1 MKRLVLLAL
10 CFLASLQASAQ
21 YLSPPQTGAVSYQGL
36 WWNAPG
42 GSENGWGLNI
52 SHQGNILFA
61 TWFTYDEA
69 GKPMWF
75 VIPNAQLMPSDPSMN
90 DSYMDMMDMMMY
102 GTGGMQS
109 LPTYTGTIY
118 RTSGPAFS
126 SASFDSSKVTVTAVG
141 SATLEFAGPSAGTFT
156 YMLNG
161 NQGSKPITRQAFST
175 MPACSMGG
183 AMPATPNVSDL
194 WWSSPAGSESGW
206 GVNLTQQG
214 DVLFATWFTYD
225 AAGQPAWFVM
235 SNGARAAG
243 TQSWSGAIYH
253 TSGPAFDARWD
264 NTKVTVSPAGT
275 ASFDFSD
282 ASHGTF
288 TYTVDGVT
296 QAKPITRQVYS
307 TPATICR

>member
-1 MKRLVLLAL
+1 MKRLALLAL
-10 CFLASLQASAQ
+10 CFFASLQAFAQ

-69 GKPMWF
+69 GQPMWF
-75 VIPNAQLMPSDPSMN
+75 VIPDAQLMPADPSMN
-90 DSYMDMMDMMMY
+90 DNYMDMMDMMMY
-102 GTGGMQS
+102 GMGGMQS

-118 RTSGPAFS
+118 RTTGPAFS

-141 SATLEFAGPSAGTFT
+141 SATLAFAGPSEGTFT
-156 YMLNG
+156 YLLNG
-161 NQGSKPITRQAFST
+161 NQGSKPITRQVFST

-183 AMPATPNVSDL
+183 AMPAAPNFSDL

-214 DVLFATWFTYD
+214 DTLFATWFTYD

-264 NTKVTVSPAGT
+264 NTKVTVTPAGT

-288 TYTVDGVT
+288 TYTVNGET
-296 QAKPITRQVYS
+296 QVKPIMRQVYA

>member
-1 MKRLVLLAL
+1 MKRIVMLAL

-75 VIPNAQLMPSDPSMN
+75 VIPNAQLLPTYPDSMN
-90 DSYMDMMDMMMY
+90 YDNMMDMMDMMMY

-109 LPTYTGTIY
+109 FPTYMGTIY

-126 SASFDSSKVTVTAVG
+126 AASFDSSKVAVTEVG
-141 SATLEFAGPSAGTFT
+141 LVSFEFVSASEGTFN
-156 YMLNG
+156 YVLNG
-161 NQGSKPITRQAFST
+161 NMGSKSITRQVFSS
-175 MPACSMGG
+175 MPTCTMGG
-183 AMPATPNVSDL
+183 TMPATPNYQDL
-194 WWSSPAGSESGW
+194 WWNPAESGW
-206 GVNLTQQG
+206 GVNITHQG
-214 DVLFATWFTYD
+214 DILFATWFTYD

-235 SNGARAAG
+235 SNGARSAG

-264 NTKVTVSPAGT
+264 NTKVTVTPAGT
-275 ASFDFSD
+275 ASFDFAD